1 MENIKERVDD
11 SFKCSKRR
19 WLENKSQ
26 KINFN
31 YSVARVGYIF
41 ACYDVDGRSET
52 SHLTC

>member
-1 MENIKERVDD
+1 MIPSNVLR
-11 SFKCSKRR
+11 RR

-31 YSVARVGYIF
+31 YSAAQVGYIF
-41 ACYDVDGRSET
+41 ALYDVDGRNEI